1 MCCGNQKERI
11 EDIPSVC
18 SLFAWFRR
26 EKRWEYFS
34 GSLRLA
40 LSFTSSVLNQKSRQI
55 VALLFLNCGRLRCR
69 VSFTE
74 SCLPDTLHNKQ
85 LDGAWSNVIARDC
98 AWLGVIG
105 PYETGSRQKTSVI
118 HRDSPWFT
126 VIHRDSLCFMA
137 TSIDFQDFK
146 ASPHTITFFCVDI
159 RQIDLCLEQT
169 NRVIDLIEKQ
179 SWMKLHVP
187 NCIGRGGERI
197 SSPKNQMDFQPT
209 HISASEQIFGR
220 GLIRPKDARRAFL
233 LPSDGKYCFRSRSHK
248 WPNSKRIQHSQ
259 PPECPIESLYTSK
272 HQSTRTWHSMY
283 PRLQVWN
290 IQIVKQ
296 KTYSV

>member
-98 AWLGVIG
+98 AWLRVIG
-105 PYETGSRQKTSVI
+105 RDWPIRNGLSAKNNRKSPWFAVI
-118 HRDSPWFT
+118 CRDSPWFT
-126 VIHRDSLCFMA
+126 VIHCVSWQLALIFR
-137 TSIDFQDFK
+137 TSRHL
-146 ASPHTITFFCVDI
+146 HT
-159 RQIDLCLEQT
+159 Q
-169 NRVIDLIEKQ
+169 
-179 SWMKLHVP
+179 
-187 NCIGRGGERI
+187 
-197 SSPKNQMDFQPT
+197 
-209 HISASEQIFGR
+209 
-220 GLIRPKDARRAFL
+220 
-233 LPSDGKYCFRSRSHK
+233 LPF
-248 WPNSKRIQHSQ
+248 
-259 PPECPIESLYTSK
+259 
-272 HQSTRTWHSMY
+272 
-283 PRLQVWN
+283 
-290 IQIVKQ
+290 
-296 KTYSV
+296 SV